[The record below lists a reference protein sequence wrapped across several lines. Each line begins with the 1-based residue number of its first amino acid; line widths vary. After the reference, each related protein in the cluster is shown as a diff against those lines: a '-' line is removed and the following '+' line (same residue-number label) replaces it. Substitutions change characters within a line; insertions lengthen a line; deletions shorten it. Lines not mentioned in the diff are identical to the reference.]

1 MTWYKAAFLAATLT
15 RPTAFWRGVGA
26 TRGTFV
32 VESFIDELAA
42 QAKADPVKYRRDLL
56 GKTPSTLNVLD
67 VATKAAG
74 WGNPVPKGKGRGV
87 SVMHAFGSFSAMAGQ
102 SGERLGC

>member
-1 MTWYKAAFLAATLT
+1 
-15 RPTAFWRGVGA
+15 
-26 TRGTFV
+26 
-32 VESFIDELAA
+32 
-42 QAKADPVKYRRDLL
+42 
-56 GKTPSTLNVLD
+56 VLD

-74 WGNPVPKGKGRGV
+74 WGKAVPKGQGRGV